1 MLHNIHKDAII
12 LPFVMVRDEMSCSF
26 TLTISAQKDMLETK
40 LESEIHSKERKR
52 ETMSKQI
59 TAIIVGAG
67 HRAILYSLY
76 ALEHPDELKIVG
88 VADPDPIRRKKVAE
102 MHGFG
107 EEMCFKNAE
116 ELAARPKLADAVIN
130 GTMDRQ
136 HVPTAVPLLRAGYDM
151 LLEKPFAI
159 SEEEVNYLYKVVKET
174 GRKVM
179 ICHVLRYAPFYVA
192 IKQRLLS
199 GEIGDIIN
207 IQATEHVSYHHLAVS
222 FVRGKWGNEEKC
234 GAPMLLAKCCH
245 DMDLI
250 MWLKSG
256 VSPKQIA
263 SFGSDFQFDPAKK
276 PAGAG
281 KRCLVDCQ
289 CEETCLYSAK
299 KHYLDHPDRWAF
311 YVWDCLENIEEPTL
325 EDKRK
330 SLMTDNIHGRCVWD
344 CEHTVVD
351 HQSVLMNFADG
362 ATATLNM
369 IGGTAKPERNI
380 HIIGTKGEIKGVFDD
395 SVFTVRT
402 IDTASEKGWNE
413 EVVDLK
419 IGGDKSGMTG
429 SHGGG
434 DLRLVEDFVH
444 VLQGEEP
451 SISCTTIK
459 DSINGHL
466 GVFCAERAR
475 KESAVIPMPD
485 IR

>member
-1 MLHNIHKDAII
+1 
-12 LPFVMVRDEMSCSF
+12 
-26 TLTISAQKDMLETK
+26 
-40 LESEIHSKERKR
+40 
-52 ETMSKQI
+52 MSKQI

-76 ALEHPDELKIVG
+76 ALEHPEELKIVG

-107 EEMCFKNAE
+107 EEMCFKSAE

-434 DLRLVEDFVH
+434 DLRLVEDFVR
-444 VLQGEEP
+444 VLQGKTP
-451 SISCTTIK
+451 SISCTSIE
-459 DSINGHL
+459 DSVNGHL
-466 GVFCAERAR
+466 AVFRAEKAR
-475 KESAVIPMPD
+475 KTGTVVPLTDVE
-485 IR
+485 